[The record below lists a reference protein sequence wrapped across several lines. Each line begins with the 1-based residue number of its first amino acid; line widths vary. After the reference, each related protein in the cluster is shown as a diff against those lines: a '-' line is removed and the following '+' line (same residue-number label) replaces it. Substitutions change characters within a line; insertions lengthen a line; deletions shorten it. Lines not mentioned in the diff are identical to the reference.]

1 MSTHKRI
8 DLICVV
14 VIACALILT
23 ILFMNGEKLGIVPIV
38 DEDSPYTEKTEHF
51 TSNDLNGSWSTE
63 NATKIILEGD
73 TATVS
78 GKGAYAL
85 DGNVV
90 IAGAGYYVLEGELSD
105 GSIIVD
111 AYNTSKVWILLNGV
125 SIYCSDDA
133 AFIVDQAEKVFLTLA
148 EGTDNFL
155 ESGEEYSSDALSDN
169 TNAAVF
175 AKDDLTINGSG
186 SLTVTAA
193 YRHGIAAKDDLAIT
207 GGTICITAPVDG
219 IRVNDSF
226 CFREADLQITAGD
239 EGVVQENPE
248 ELFYV
253 ESGTIT
259 IDSGDDAVNAV
270 SDVVIDGGLM
280 TLNAVDDGVHSD
292 ASLTVNGGTV
302 LITKCY
308 EGLEAQTV
316 TLAGGD
322 VTVYP
327 KDDGVNASGS
337 YIWIS
342 GGTLTIINQTGT
354 DADGLDSNGDIYIS
368 GGDVRISLLNSGSN
382 SAIDYASESG
392 GVCEISGGTVV
403 AAGSS
408 QMAEQFDSTSSQ
420 CSILYTYQGGV
431 QSGTTVS
438 VADTEGNVLLTWEVP
453 CSFSAVSLSCPE
465 MTVAETYYVMIGDS
479 QEEITLEEISTVYG
493 DAQQGGFGGMMD
505 SGPMDSGQ
513 MQQRPE
519 QGDAPAEEGE
529 SDGRQQPAEGEM
541 PSFAEGEMPIFED
554 ASSPEGEAQGEMP
567 SFAEGEAP
575 RLEEGEAPEDFAGG
589 SMSGESRGFA
599 GQEQDVTEEEETTAS
614 NKVSLSEL
622 DSSVWIWLGISAA
635 VVIAGLLTAFFYR
648 RGRL

>member
-51 TSNDLNGSWSTE
+51 TSNDLNGSWNTE
-63 NATKIILEGD
+63 GATKILLEGD

-78 GKGAYAL
+78 GKGAYVL

-90 IAGAGYYVLEGELSD
+90 IAGAGYYVLEGELTD

-125 SIYCSDDA
+125 SVYCSDDA

-148 EGTDNFL
+148 DGTDNFL
-155 ESGEEYSSDALSDN
+155 ESGEEYSSEALADN
-169 TNAAVF
+169 TNAAIF

-193 YRHGIAAKDDLAIT
+193 YRHGIAAKDDLSIT
-207 GGTICITAPVDG
+207 GGTICVTAPVDG

-226 CFREADLQITAGD
+226 CFREADLQITAED

-259 IDSGDDAVNAV
+259 IDSGDDAINAV
-270 SDVVIDGGLM
+270 SDVEIDGGLM
-280 TLNAVDDGVHSD
+280 TLNAVDDAIHSD

-302 LITKCY
+302 LVTSCY
-308 EGLEAQTV
+308 EGLEALTV

-322 VTVYP
+322 VTIYP
-327 KDDGVNASGS
+327 EDDGVNASGS

-342 GGTLTIINQTGT
+342 GGTLTIVNQTGN

-392 GVCEISGGTVV
+392 GVCEISGGTVA

-420 CSILYTYQGGV
+420 CSILYTYSSGV
-431 QSGTTVS
+431 QSGTMVS
-438 VADTEGNVLLTWEVP
+438 LTDSDGNVLLSWEVP
-453 CSFSAVSLSCPE
+453 CSFSAISLSCPE
-465 MTVAETYYVMIGDS
+465 MTIGETYYVVIGDS
-479 QEEITLEEISTVYG
+479 QEEITLEEISTTCG
-493 DAQQGGFGGMMD
+493 DAQPGGFGG
-505 SGPMDSGQ
+505 PMNAGQ
-513 MQQRPE
+513 MQQSE
-519 QGDAPAEEGE
+519 QNGAPAEEGE

-541 PSFAEGEMPIFED
+541 PSFAEGEI
-554 ASSPEGEAQGEMP
+554 P
-567 SFAEGEAP
+567 SFAEGET
-575 RLEEGEAPEDFAGG
+575 PEDFAGG
-589 SMSGESRGFA
+589 RASGESRGFA
-599 GQEQDVTEEEETTAS
+599 GPEQDEAEEEETTVS

-635 VVIAGLLTAFFYR
+635 VVIAGLLMAFFYR

>member
-51 TSNDLNGSWSTE
+51 TSNDLNGSWNTE
-63 NATKIILEGD
+63 GATKILLEGE

-78 GKGAYAL
+78 GKGAYVL

-155 ESGEEYSSDALSDN
+155 ESGAEYSSEALADN
-169 TNAAVF
+169 TNAVIF
-175 AKDDLTINGSG
+175 ARDDLTINGNG
-186 SLTVTAA
+186 HLTVTAA
-193 YRHGIAAKDDLAIT
+193 YRHGIAAKDDLSIT
-207 GGTICITAPVDG
+207 GGTICVTAPVDG

-226 CFREADLQITAGD
+226 CFREADLQITAED

-270 SDVVIDGGLM
+270 SDIVIDGGLM

-292 ASLTVNGGTV
+292 AALSVNGGTV
-302 LITKCY
+302 HVTSCY

-322 VTVYP
+322 VTIYP
-327 KDDGVNASGS
+327 EDDGVNASGS

-342 GGTLTIINQTGT
+342 SGTLTIVNQTGN

-392 GVCEISGGTVV
+392 GVCEISGGTVA

-420 CSILYTYQGGV
+420 CSILYTYQNGV

-438 VADTEGNVLLTWEVP
+438 VADTEGNVLLTWDVP

-465 MTVAETYYVMIGDS
+465 MAIAETYYLVIGDS
-479 QEEITLEEISTVYG
+479 QEEITLEEVSTTCG
-493 DAQQGGFGGMMD
+493 DAQPGGFGG
-505 SGPMDSGQ
+505 PMNAGQMQPQPEQGGAPFGQ
-513 MQQRPE
+513 MQQSE
-519 QGDAPAEEGE
+519 QGGTPAEEGE

-541 PSFAEGEMPIFED
+541 PSFAEGEI
-554 ASSPEGEAQGEMP
+554 P
-567 SFAEGEAP
+567 SFAEGET
-575 RLEEGEAPEDFAGG
+575 PEDFAGG
-589 SMSGESRGFA
+589 RASGESRGFA
-599 GQEQDVTEEEETTAS
+599 GPEQDEAEEEETTVS

-635 VVIAGLLTAFFYR
+635 VVIAGLLMAFFYR

>member
-239 EGVVQENPE
+239 EGAVQENPE

-292 ASLTVNGGTV
+292 ASLAVNGGTV

-327 KDDGVNASGS
+327 EDDGVNASGS

-420 CSILYTYQGGV
+420 CSILYTYQSGV

-465 MTVAETYYVMIGDS
+465 MTVGETCYVVIGDS
-479 QEEITLEEISTVYG
+479 QEEITLEAVSTTYG
-493 DAQQGGFGGMMD
+493 DAQPGGFGGSMD
-505 SGPMDSGQ
+505 AGQ
-513 MQQRPE
+513 MQRPE
-519 QGDAPAEEGE
+519 QGSAPTEEGE

-541 PSFAEGEMPIFED
+541 PSFEEGEVPSFEEG
-554 ASSPEGEAQGEMP
+554 SSPEGEAQGEMP
-567 SFAEGEAP
+567 SFAEGETP
-575 RLEEGEAPEDFAGG
+575 EEFAGG
-589 SMSGESRGFA
+589 GAPGESRSFA

-614 NKVSLSEL
+614 NKVNLSEL
-622 DSSVWIWLGISAA
+622 DSSIWIWLGISAV
-635 VVIAGLLTAFFYR
+635 VVIAGLLIAFFYR